1 MLGKYQLLYP
11 VTECLKQYGLKQV
24 ALQRASPAA
33 MNPQHSFAAPSMTNL
48 PLKKGP
54 GSTSLPGC
62 EWVVGTAMHR
72 MDIVDSA
79 CRALWLAAA
88 QQTPAV
94 ALPQYAAV
102 SRYLLMINQY

>member
-1 MLGKYQLLYP
+1 
-11 VTECLKQYGLKQV
+11 VVESNGLKQV
-24 ALQRASPAA
+24 ALLLALPAA
-33 MNPQHSFAAPSMTNL
+33 MKPQHSFSAPSKT
-48 PLKKGP
+48 KKGP

-62 EWVVGTAMHR
+62 EWVAGTAMHR

-79 CRALWLAAA
+79 CRALWLVAA

-102 SRYLLMINQY
+102 SRSV